1 MEKNEKEKLSENMQI
16 NTFKNFIEGYVNVH
30 NEMVG
35 LDISDKSKEIE
46 RQEKIIEAN
55 DALIQNYLETRQ
67 LKRMANGN
75 MKEIDV
81 NNKQEHIAFEVQTKQ
96 YMENIKKAEAKIE
109 QMKKQQEENIKRK
122 EQLENVKKNIREHA
136 KKMKEEKIEEEK
148 NDKTNYELPKM
159 YVEYEKQ
166 EEEIQKQLEK
176 FKSIEL
182 ETTKQ
187 EVERIALENELRQ
200 VRQSKEAVK
209 RQMNQKSDRS
219 KIIEKQYILFLG
231 QLSLI
236 DKEEQKIEFPKENVA
251 NREVVETVENKEKA
265 AQENEKPKKQERKEE
280 SFERMTKEDLQAK
293 YIKEENKLKEA
304 LKEYGMAKENGASEE
319 KLAKM
324 LEQINNQKSRVYN
337 LFNQYK
343 TLEKMVEGREK
354 REEERYNETIKE
366 AMKDEMMKQAQ
377 EDGLLEKMVEGREK
391 REEERYNETI
401 QEALQEEK
409 ALEPMLKIS
418 IGRSGSIEYDGQ
430 SYQISATDI
439 KDGVRINSNTD
450 KQLEFYLKKELG
462 IKEEGTIKPIIKLAR
477 DGKVDMTIINAIY
490 ATNMKMEQKME
501 VFDRYIQ
508 EASGNKYEQTEIK
521 YDLEKL
527 SKGSIWDRLFSKK
540 TDLEIYNRAIMAQ
553 RWEIADI
560 EGEYNPVKSK
570 IGKFIDKIFGEK
582 KEALPIGNRD
592 IDTLQEVANRYND
605 MAYTENGEKRTQRQI
620 RKSFKQALRA
630 NNNIDEEFEDRI
642 PDAEMKELGNL
653 IKAQENQEVDHGE
666 R

>member
-280 SFERMTKEDLQAK
+280 SFERMTH
-293 YIKEENKLKEA
+293 
-304 LKEYGMAKENGASEE
+304 
-319 KLAKM
+319 
-324 LEQINNQKSRVYN
+324 
-337 LFNQYK
+337 
-343 TLEKMVEGREK
+343 T
-354 REEERYNETIKE
+354 
-366 AMKDEMMKQAQ
+366 
-377 EDGLLEKMVEGREK
+377 
-391 REEERYNETI
+391 
-401 QEALQEEK
+401 
-409 ALEPMLKIS
+409 
-418 IGRSGSIEYDGQ
+418 
-430 SYQISATDI
+430 
-439 KDGVRINSNTD
+439 
-450 KQLEFYLKKELG
+450 
-462 IKEEGTIKPIIKLAR
+462 
-477 DGKVDMTIINAIY
+477 
-490 ATNMKMEQKME
+490 
-501 VFDRYIQ
+501 
-508 EASGNKYEQTEIK
+508 
-521 YDLEKL
+521 
-527 SKGSIWDRLFSKK
+527 
-540 TDLEIYNRAIMAQ
+540 
-553 RWEIADI
+553 
-560 EGEYNPVKSK
+560 
-570 IGKFIDKIFGEK
+570 
-582 KEALPIGNRD
+582 
-592 IDTLQEVANRYND
+592 
-605 MAYTENGEKRTQRQI
+605 
-620 RKSFKQALRA
+620 
-630 NNNIDEEFEDRI
+630 
-642 PDAEMKELGNL
+642 
-653 IKAQENQEVDHGE
+653 
-666 R
+666 

>member
-354 REEERYNETIKE
+354 REEERYNETI
-366 AMKDEMMKQAQ
+366 
-377 EDGLLEKMVEGREK
+377 
-391 REEERYNETI
+391 